1 MFRSALRFVAV
12 AVALTAV
19 LSGTAAADV
28 IYKINIAQ
36 LDTSAYPDVRIVA
49 SVTDAQGKAVRGLGS
64 SDLVV
69 AEDGKTQDAKL
80 ELASQTAPVVLVL
93 VLDTSGS
100 MAGRPIEDA
109 KAAIVSMIRTLGPTD
124 QAALITFSVDVR
136 VAQGLT
142 ANKDEVANATNAAVV
157 GGDTAIYDAAV
168 AATDILAGVDPK
180 ARRAVVLLTDGL
192 DNSSR
197 TQRAAALQRVQAAG
211 YPVFVVG
218 LGDQLDRP
226 TLQAFADASKGG
238 QAFVA
243 PTSAQLAGVY
253 AGLSEQI
260 LTQYSVAYRS
270 SQVAQPQSRTVPIR
284 LQLIHDGNLLGETT
298 VNYIIPAGA
307 GTPTSA
313 PAKAAP
319 VAPAP
324 PVPAAPA
331 AVVPEP
337 PGLLDGRISVAWRVA
352 ILGALA
358 AFALTLAIV
367 TIVAGR
373 MRMHAFR
380 KRRETFLPPLTGD
393 RVAAVRRQSF
403 GRRVILPLFGA
414 LGAPLMRMTPSSLVA
429 TSRQRLAE
437 AGDPFGLGAVEFLG
451 FRTALG
457 LVGALVAG
465 VLGALA
471 TDSLTM
477 LIGICALG
485 TLFGYILPGFIVGS
499 IGKSRKKALLRAL
512 PSTLD
517 LLAVSVDAGLA
528 LDGAM
533 AQVGQ
538 RWKNPLSDEFR
549 RLLVEF
555 QMGRDRRQALKEFG
569 RRTGVAEIA
578 RFVTAVT
585 QADAMGV
592 ALSRVLQEQA
602 ADMRVRR
609 RQIAEEKA
617 RTAPIKMLFPM
628 VLLIF
633 PALFVVI
640 LGPAVP
646 RLLTMFG
653 TF

>member
-1 MFRSALRFVAV
+1 MFRTVLRFGAIAMTVT
-12 AVALTAV
+12 AL
-19 LSGTAAADV
+19 LSGTAAADLA
-28 IYKINIAQ
+28 YKINVTQ
-36 LDTSAYPDVRIVA
+36 LDTTAYPDVRIVA
-49 SVTDAQGKAVRGLGS
+49 SVTDAGGRAVKGVVS

-69 AEDGKTQDAKL
+69 AEEGKAQDAKL
-80 ELASQTAPVVLVL
+80 DLASQTAPVVLVL

-109 KAAIVSMIRTLGPTD
+109 KAAIVSMIRTLGPSD
-124 QAALITFSVDVR
+124 QAALVTFSVDVR

-142 ANKDEVANATNAAVV
+142 PNKDAVVNATNAAVV
-157 GGDTAIYDAAV
+157 GGDTAIYDAVV
-168 AATDILAGVDPK
+168 AANDVLAGADPT
-180 ARRAVVLLTDGL
+180 ARRAIVLLTDGL

-197 TQRAAALQRVQAAG
+197 TLRGAALQRVQAAG
-211 YPVFVVG
+211 YPAFVVG
-218 LGDQLDRP
+218 LGDQLDRV
-226 TLQAFADASKGG
+226 TLQAIADASKGG

-270 SQVAQPQSRTVPIR
+270 SLAPQPQARTVPVR

-298 VNYIIPAGA
+298 VTYTIAAGL
-307 GTPTSA
+307 GTSA
-313 PAKAAP
+313 T
-319 VAPAP
+319 AP
-324 PVPAAPA
+324 PQTVPVVRVPEVPAVPA
-331 AVVPEP
+331 IVIPQA

-358 AFALTLAIV
+358 AFALSLAIL
-367 TIVAGR
+367 TLVAGR
-373 MRMHAFR
+373 LRIVALR
-380 KRRETFLPPLTGD
+380 RRRETFLPPLTGD

-403 GRRVILPLFGA
+403 GRRVLIPLFAA
-414 LGAPLMRMTPSSLVA
+414 LGAPLVRMTPTSLIA

-437 AGDPFGLGAVEFLG
+437 AGDPFGLGPVEFLG
-451 FRTALG
+451 FRAALG

-465 VLGALA
+465 VLGALSTENLA
-471 TDSLTM
+471 T
-477 LIGICALG
+477 LIGISILG
-485 TLFGYILPGFIVGS
+485 TLFGYVLPGFIVGS
-499 IGKSRKKALLRAL
+499 MGRARKRALLRAL

-569 RRTGVAEIA
+569 RRTGVTEIA

-592 ALSRVLQEQA
+592 ALSKVLQEQA

-653 TF
+653 SF

>member
-1 MFRSALRFVAV
+1 MFRSALRVAAIATV
-12 AVALTAV
+12 VTSL
-19 LSGTAAADV
+19 LSATAAADAT
-28 IYKINIAQ
+28 YKINVTQ
-36 LDTSAYPDVRIVA
+36 FDTTAYPDVKIVA
-49 SVTDAQGKAVRGLGS
+49 SVTDVGGKAVKGLVS

-69 AEDGKTQDAKL
+69 AEDGRTQDAKL
-80 ELASQTAPVVLVL
+80 ELASQVAPVMLVL

-100 MAGRPIEDA
+100 MAGRPMADA
-109 KAAIVSMIRTLGPTD
+109 KAAIVSMIRTLGPSD
-124 QAALITFSVDVR
+124 QAALVTFSVDVR

-142 ANKDEVANATNAAVV
+142 PDKEAVINATNAAAV

-168 AATDILAGVDPK
+168 AATDLLAGVDPK
-180 ARRAVVLLTDGL
+180 ARRAIVLLTDGL

-197 TQRAAALQRVQAAG
+197 TARGAALQRVQAAG

-218 LGDQLDRP
+218 LGEQLDRL
-226 TLQAFADASKGG
+226 TLQALADASKGG

-253 AGLSEQI
+253 ASLSEQI
-260 LTQYSVAYRS
+260 LTQYSVVYRS
-270 SQVAQPQSRTVPIR
+270 SLGPQAQARTVPVR
-284 LQLIHDGNLLGETT
+284 LQLIHDGNLLGEAT
-298 VNYIIPAGA
+298 VTYTIPAGL
-307 GTPTSA
+307 SA
-313 PAKAAP
+313 PATAP
-319 VAPAP
+319 PQAVPVVPAP
-324 PVPAAPA
+324 EVPVVPAI
-331 AVVPEP
+331 AVPQA

-358 AFALTLAIV
+358 AFALSLGV
-367 TIVAGR
+367 LNLFAGR
-373 MRMHAFR
+373 LRMLAQR
-380 KRRETFLPPLTGD
+380 RRRETFLPPLTGE

-403 GRRVILPLFGA
+403 GRRVVIPLFGA
-414 LGAPLMRMTPSSLVA
+414 LGAPFIRITPSSLIA

-437 AGDPFGLGAVEFLG
+437 AGDPFGLGPVEFLG
-451 FRTALG
+451 FRAALG
-457 LVGALVAG
+457 LLGALVAG
-465 VLGALA
+465 VLGALG
-471 TDSLTM
+471 TDSLAM
-477 LIGICALG
+477 LIGISALG
-485 TLFGYILPGFIVGS
+485 TLFGYVLPGFIVGS
-499 IGKSRKKALLRAL
+499 MGKSRRKALLRAL

-602 ADMRVRR
+602 AEMRVRR

-653 TF
+653 SF